1 MKVPIENMSQTLSQN
16 QLRSRI
22 AWESI
27 SGIMLFA
34 GFFIIYDISLSG
46 LETVDIVSGI
56 LFETVLGISLIY
68 LSYITDLGQTV
79 RTHVERHWWQK
90 IVFGV
95 VAGRIIAFVVGYLLN
110 TAVYLTL
117 LIAWC
122 VHVLFLFSV
131 YINV

>member
-1 MKVPIENMSQTLSQN
+1 
-16 QLRSRI
+16 
-22 AWESI
+22 
-27 SGIMLFA
+27 MLFA

>member
-1 MKVPIENMSQTLSQN
+1 MSQTLSQN